1 MAQPTTDPNQRATE
15 LYKKGNEFYDK
26 GKFADAETMYRAA
39 FELRQSF
46 EIAGNLGD
54 VEMIQGKPREAAEH
68 LAFALREFPP
78 SGKPAQK
85 EALRK
90 RLREAAA
97 LIGTVK
103 VTVNMPDAEV
113 VLDGKAI
120 GKSPIE

>member
-1 MAQPTTDPNQRATE
+1 MAQPTQDPNQRATE

-26 GKFADAETMYRAA
+26 GKFADAEMMYRAA
-39 FELRQSF
+39 FELRQTF

-68 LAFALREFPP
+68 LSMALREFPP

-85 EALRK
+85 EALKK
-90 RLREAAA
+90 RHREATA

-103 VTVNMPDAEV
+103 LT
-113 VLDGKAI
+113 I
-120 GKSPIE
+120 